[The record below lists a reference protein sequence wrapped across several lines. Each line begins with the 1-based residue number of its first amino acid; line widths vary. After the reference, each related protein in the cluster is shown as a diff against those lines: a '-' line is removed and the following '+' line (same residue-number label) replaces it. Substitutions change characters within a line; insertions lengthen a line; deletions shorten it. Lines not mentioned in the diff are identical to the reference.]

1 MLQAYTLSPWAILED
16 TPYYLKEEYLRS
28 IRLLV
33 SRMKIW
39 VFLEVSVLHTIV
51 SFYLTVRKL
60 RIPNVKPMSF
70 NSSTGWKFNNN
81 NNKKP
86 TVIIAALAYNMYNV
100 YCNKHYHNA
109 TH

>member
-1 MLQAYTLSPWAILED
+1 MLQAYTLSPSAILED

-33 SRMKIW
+33 SRMNSDYGF
-39 VFLEVSVLHTIV
+39 FLEVPVLHTIV

-70 NSSTGWKFNNN
+70 NSSTGWKFN
-81 NNKKP
+81 K
-86 TVIIAALAYNMYNV
+86 
-100 YCNKHYHNA
+100 
-109 TH
+109 